1 MAVLP
6 LLSAGLPVE
15 IIAPNPLWI
24 LPFVLLLAVIALM
37 PILAERWWLHYYF
50 LFPLPLG
57 AAVVGYYLWGLDN
70 LPRMALSGIEYMS
83 FICLIGSLFVVA
95 GGIHITFKGEA
106 VPKQNTLLLGLGAIL
121 ANVFGT
127 TGASMLLIRPYIRM
141 NKWRFSPYHIV
152 FFIFVVSNGGG
163 ALTPIG
169 DPPLFLGYLKG
180 VPFFWVFTH
189 LWLKWLLGVGALL
202 ALFYFVDR
210 HNFLKASVAARAEAE
225 RHDVTRVE
233 GLSNLFFLAVILGAV
248 FIQEPLFLRE
258 AIMLIAA
265 LGSYM
270 TTPKTLHGRNAFT
283 FHPIIEVAVLFAG
296 IFATMVPA
304 LDWLDLN
311 AAKIGLTAPGSF
323 YWGCGIL
330 SAFLDNAP
338 TYLNFLTAAMGTF
351 HLNMENP
358 SHMPIFLAEHGHFL
372 EAISVAAVFFGAATY
387 IGNGPNFMV
396 KSIAERSGLK
406 VPSFLGYIFRF
417 TLPYLLPI
425 LLLLWLAFFAFSG

>member
-6 LLSAGLPVE
+6 LLSAGLAVE
-15 IIAPNPLWI
+15 VIAPNPLWI
-24 LPFVLLLAVIALM
+24 IPFLALLAAIALM
-37 PILAERWWLHYYF
+37 PLLAERWWQRYYF
-50 LFPLPLG
+50 LFPFPLG

-70 LPRMALSGIEYMS
+70 LPRMALSGMEYMS
-83 FICLIGSLFVVA
+83 FICLIGSLFVVS

-106 VPKQNTLLLGLGAIL
+106 VPRQNTLLLGLGAIV
-121 ANVFGT
+121 ANVLGT

-141 NKWRFSPYHIV
+141 NKWRFSPYHVV
-152 FFIFVVSNGGG
+152 FFIFIVANGGG
-163 ALTPIG
+163 ALTPVG

-189 LWLKWLLGVGALL
+189 MWLKWLVGVSALL
-202 ALFYFVDR
+202 AIFYFIDR
-210 HNFLKASVAARAEAE
+210 HNYLKASVAARAVAE

-233 GLSNLFFLAVILGAV
+233 GLNNLLFLAMILGAV
-248 FIQEPLFLRE
+248 FIQEPPFLRE
-258 AIMLIAA
+258 GIMMAAA

-304 LDWLDLN
+304 LDWLEVN

-323 YWGCGIL
+323 YWACGSL
-330 SAFLDNAP
+330 SSVLDNAP

-351 HLNMENP
+351 HLSLENP
-358 SHMPIFLAEHGHFL
+358 AHMQIFVTEHRLFL
-372 EAISVAAVFFGAATY
+372 EAISLAAVFFGAATY

-396 KSIAERSGLK
+396 KSIAEHAGLK
-406 VPSFLGYIFRF
+406 VPSFLGYVFKF
-417 TLPYLLPI
+417 TLPFLLPI
-425 LLLLWLAFFAFSG
+425 LILLWLIFFAF

>member
-1 MAVLP
+1 MAFLP
-6 LLSAGLPVE
+6 LLSAGWTVE
-15 IIAPNPLWI
+15 IIPPNPLWI
-24 LPFVLLLAVIALM
+24 LPFLALLVAIALM
-37 PILAERWWLHYYF
+37 PLLAERWWQRYYF
-50 LFPLPLG
+50 LLPFPLG
-57 AAVVGYYLWGLDN
+57 AAVVGYYYWGLDN
-70 LPRMALSGIEYMS
+70 LPRMALSGMEYVS

-106 VPKQNTLLLGLGAIL
+106 IPRQNTFLLGLGAVI
-121 ANVFGT
+121 ANFLGT
-127 TGASMLLIRPYIRM
+127 TGASMLLVRPFIRM

-152 FFIFVVSNGGG
+152 FFIFIVANGGG

-189 LWLKWLLGVGALL
+189 LWLKWLVGVGVLL
-202 ALFYFVDR
+202 AIFYFVDR
-210 HNFLKASVAARAEAE
+210 QNYLRASVAARAEAE

-233 GLSNLFFLAVILGAV
+233 GLSNLFFLAIILGAV
-248 FIQEPLFLRE
+248 FIQKPLFLRE
-258 AIMLIAA
+258 ALMLVAA

-283 FHPIIEVAVLFAG
+283 FHPIIEVAVLFVG

-304 LDWLDLN
+304 LDWLEVN
-311 AAKIGLTAPGSF
+311 AATIGLTAPGGF

-330 SAFLDNAP
+330 SSVLDNAP

-351 HLNMENP
+351 HLNLEDP
-358 SHMPIFLAEHGHFL
+358 SHMQIFITEHARFL
-372 EAISVAAVFFGAATY
+372 EAVSLSAVFFGAATY

-396 KSIAERSGLK
+396 KSIAEHAGVK
-406 VPSFLGYIFRF
+406 VPSFIGYVFRF
-417 TLPYLLPI
+417 SIPILLPI
-425 LLLLWLAFFAFSG
+425 LILLWLVFFVL

>member
-6 LLSAGLPVE
+6 LLSAGLAVE
-15 IIAPNPLWI
+15 VIAPNPLWI
-24 LPFVLLLAVIALM
+24 IPFLALLAAIALM
-37 PILAERWWLHYYF
+37 PLLAERWWQRYYF
-50 LFPLPLG
+50 LLPFPLG

-70 LPRMALSGIEYMS
+70 LPRMALSGMEYMS
-83 FICLIGSLFVVA
+83 FICLIGSLFVVS

-106 VPKQNTLLLGLGAIL
+106 VPRQNTLLLGLGAII
-121 ANVFGT
+121 ANILGT

-141 NKWRFSPYHIV
+141 NKWRFSPYHVVFLIFIV
-152 FFIFVVSNGGG
+152 ANGGG
-163 ALTPIG
+163 ALTPVG

-189 LWLKWLLGVGALL
+189 LWLKWLIGVSALL
-202 ALFYFVDR
+202 AIFYFIDR
-210 HNFLKASVAARAEAE
+210 HNYLKASVAARAVAE

-233 GLSNLFFLAVILGAV
+233 GLNNLLFLAMILGAV
-248 FIQEPLFLRE
+248 FIQKPPFLRE
-258 AIMLIAA
+258 GIMVAAA

-304 LDWLDLN
+304 LDWLEIN
-311 AAKIGLTAPGSF
+311 AAKIGLTSPGSF

-330 SAFLDNAP
+330 SATLDNAP

-351 HLNMENP
+351 HLSLENP
-358 SHMPIFLAEHGHFL
+358 AHMQIFVTEHRVFL
-372 EAISVAAVFFGAATY
+372 EAISLAAVFFGAATY

-396 KSIAERSGLK
+396 KSIAEHAGLK
-406 VPSFLGYIFRF
+406 VPSFLGYIFKF
-417 TLPYLLPI
+417 TLPFLLPI
-425 LLLLWLAFFAFSG
+425 LVLLWLIFFAF